1 MTDEQIKELF
11 DTVPAVADSCIESL
25 RPAPFLRS
33 ISRCLSASV
42 NTGLIY
48 GTVNPNYPG
57 MTWRELFDKGEK
69 MRKNIRLFTVNPEYY
84 LNLERFR
91 APFMSFCFHEGKGY
105 VAEDGCHRA
114 CIAKFFLYS
123 QPSPFLCGVHFT
135 EVQTDARMTNLFYR
149 LKKLLPVWC
158 AAFPNSQE
166 VTRNDDAKEWS
177 MSFYRNTLRI
187 ENHHRKG
194 FNADFQAEELEEGLL
209 PALLNPFKRRFGMY
223 RNLLN

>member
-57 MTWRELFDKGEK
+57 MTWRELLDKGEK
-69 MRKNIRLFTVNPEYY
+69 MRKNIRLFTVNPE
-84 LNLERFR
+84 
-91 APFMSFCFHEGKGY
+91 
-105 VAEDGCHRA
+105 
-114 CIAKFFLYS
+114 
-123 QPSPFLCGVHFT
+123 
-135 EVQTDARMTNLFYR
+135 
-149 LKKLLPVWC
+149 W
-158 AAFPNSQE
+158 
-166 VTRNDDAKEWS
+166 
-177 MSFYRNTLRI
+177 NTLRF
-187 ENHHRKG
+187 ENHRRKG

-209 PALLNPFKRRFGMY
+209 PALLNPFKRRFGTY